1 MAELIQTS
9 GYKELTMK
17 SIQTPEGLSYLNNI
31 IKRLYSYFP
40 GDNEDRRIIY
50 GYGTPEGAVTAGI
63 GSLYMRL
70 DGSSNTSVY
79 RKETGSGPTGW
90 VAVENITLPLS
101 VENGGTGGDL
111 SETVSGGILYF
122 SDTGVISVL
131 AKGSDGEVLKLAS
144 GIPDWQALPTLPSV
158 ARATGSGTSGTGDS
172 YATIISVAKTITAGS
187 TVLVFG
193 AGNHTRNNANS
204 DDFGIRIAYGAT
216 PTAIQTIGGNWTAD
230 AGDDETFAI
239 NGSVTGLSGSVTF
252 YLQLSSDYTTGDEVG
267 NASLVVL
274 EIP

>member
-101 VENGGTGGDL
+101 VENGGTGSDL
-111 SETVSGGILYF
+111 SGTAAGGALTRRTGR
-122 SDTGVISVL
+122 SDSCWSHG
-131 AKGSDGEVLKLAS
+131 
-144 GIPDWQALPTLPSV
+144 
-158 ARATGSGTSGTGDS
+158 ATGSATRSSSALTPGRGSFFTPASWGLRSCSG
-172 YATIISVAKTITAGS
+172 IC
-187 TVLVFG
+187 
-193 AGNHTRNNANS
+193 
-204 DDFGIRIAYGAT
+204 
-216 PTAIQTIGGNWTAD
+216 
-230 AGDDETFAI
+230 
-239 NGSVTGLSGSVTF
+239 VTWHRCC
-252 YLQLSSDYTTGDEVG
+252 
-267 NASLVVL
+267 
-274 EIP
+274 